1 MSNFQNDYSD
11 SVKIAH
17 IKGKYKV
24 ACAILALVG
33 GIIGA
38 LGGSKLGPIDIN
50 IHSDDYVGTAGQ
62 EMISQQESTIA
73 NLQTSYDE
81 LQKQNTALKEEN
93 QALQAN
99 LDTALAELASIS
111 NSQTQ
116 SSATSNAMP
125 IQAAGTVTK
134 LTALPLLG
142 NNEDYYNHIYN
153 NAENSEYARSNLGD
167 VFNSSISLR
176 ENGNVDFFLDGKYQA
191 LTFTLCI
198 AEETRDID
206 DYSSYIEIYS
216 VEGNGETESTTLLYT
231 SPSVTMGFIPES
243 IGPVNVTGVNHLRIT
258 FFRPD
263 TSPYN
268 VPRIILGNPELT

>member
-62 EMISQQESTIA
+62 EVISQQESTIA
-73 NLQTSYDE
+73 NLQNTYNE
-81 LQKQNTALKEEN
+81 LQAQNTALQEEN
-93 QALQAN
+93 QALQAK
-99 LDTALAELASIS
+99 LDAALAELEGSSSSQMQASTP
-111 NSQTQ
+111 NTTPAQT
-116 SSATSNAMP
+116 T
-125 IQAAGTVTK
+125 GTVTK

>member
-1 MSNFQNDYSD
+1 MSNFQHDYSD

-24 ACAILALVG
+24 ACAILALAG

-62 EMISQQESTIA
+62 EVISQQESTIA
-73 NLQTSYDE
+73 NLQTTYNE
-81 LQKQNTALKEEN
+81 LQAQNTALQEEN
-93 QALQAN
+93 QTLQAK
-99 LDTALAELASIS
+99 LDAALAELEGSS
-111 NSQTQ
+111 SSQTQ
-116 SSATSNAMP
+116 TSAPNTAP
-125 IQAAGTVTK
+125 VQTTGAITK

-153 NAENSEYARSNLGD
+153 NSENSEYARSNLGD

-243 IGPVNVTGVNHLRIT
+243 IGPVNVTGVNHLRIA

>member
-62 EMISQQESTIA
+62 EVISQQESTIA
-73 NLQTSYDE
+73 NLQNTYNE
-81 LQKQNTALKEEN
+81 LQAQNTALQEEN
-93 QALQAN
+93 QALQAK
-99 LDTALAELASIS
+99 LDAALAELEGSSSSQMQASTP
-111 NSQTQ
+111 NTTPAQT
-116 SSATSNAMP
+116 T
-125 IQAAGTVTK
+125 GTVTK

-216 VEGNGETESTTLLYT
+216 VEGNGETESTTLL
-231 SPSVTMGFIPES
+231 E
-243 IGPVNVTGVNHLRIT
+243 HLT
-258 FFRPD
+258 KPD
-263 TSPYN
+263 K
-268 VPRIILGNPELT
+268 

>member
-62 EMISQQESTIA
+62 EVISQQESTIA
-73 NLQTSYDE
+73 NLQNTYNE
-81 LQKQNTALKEEN
+81 LQAQNTALQEEN
-93 QALQAN
+93 QTLQAK
-99 LDTALAELASIS
+99 LDAALAELEGSSSSQMQASTP
-111 NSQTQ
+111 NTTPVQT
-116 SSATSNAMP
+116 T
-125 IQAAGTVTK
+125 GTVTK